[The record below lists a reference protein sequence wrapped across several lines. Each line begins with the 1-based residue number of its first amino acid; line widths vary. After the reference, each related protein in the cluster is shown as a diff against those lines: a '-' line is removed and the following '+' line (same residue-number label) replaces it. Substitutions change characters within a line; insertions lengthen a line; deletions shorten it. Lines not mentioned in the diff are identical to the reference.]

1 MNDYS
6 SFFKGLPRH
15 RYTNFSDELAG
26 LNKSPYKWWR
36 TYLQNSKDYWWIC
49 QQEGQTLDPELKK
62 TWEKFGNVFSESQG
76 EWYRRI
82 GRSLIAEKI
91 HPPQVQVIERDLSNW
106 DPQAKKHLLLDIPLT
121 LTTETILK
129 HVKKALKHS
138 AERQVERVS
147 NADLGLVKYTRQ
159 RMDLARD
166 ALDVWCLWDIVQ
178 RSKSPLSDIGLPF
191 KKMGMNEAGIALRL
205 SRNLMPRDVDG
216 REKLKNKANAMRVAY
231 TRMLQ
236 RARLLMANAEIGK
249 FPSVEPVAT
258 RKRWTEKQQL
268 ALDRAEMDGL
278 WCPSDAQ
285 PLIWQERIK
294 PRTST
299 RTNLP

>member
-1 MNDYS
+1 
-6 SFFKGLPRH
+6 
-15 RYTNFSDELAG
+15 
-26 LNKSPYKWWR
+26 
-36 TYLQNSKDYWWIC
+36 
-49 QQEGQTLDPELKK
+49 
-62 TWEKFGNVFSESQG
+62 
-76 EWYRRI
+76 
-82 GRSLIAEKI
+82 LIAEKI

-191 KKMGMNEAGIALRL
+191 NKMGMNEAGIALRL